1 MQRAHDLSFPH
12 FTAIKKDYRRFFPP
26 PCSLRPFTFVLN
38 SHCVF
43 FESLQSASAHNKS
56 ITNLN

>member
-12 FTAIKKDYRRFFPP
+12 FTAIKKDYRRFSPP
-26 PCSLRPFTFVLN
+26 FSLRPFTFVLN
-38 SHCVF
+38 SHCVL
-43 FESLQSASAHNKS
+43 FESLKSASAHNKS